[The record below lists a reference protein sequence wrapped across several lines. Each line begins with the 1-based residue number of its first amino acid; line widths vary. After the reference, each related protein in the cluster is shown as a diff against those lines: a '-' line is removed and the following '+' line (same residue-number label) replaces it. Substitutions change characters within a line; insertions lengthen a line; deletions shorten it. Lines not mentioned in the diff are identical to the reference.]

1 MNSTRDF
8 QRFQHQID
16 DPNLSS
22 DQRAFVRCRWAKQL
36 EEIGNYDAAREV
48 MGELWGGIGERPK
61 VEGLDTKSAAE
72 VLLRAGTLTG
82 WIGSTRQIEG
92 AQETAKNLITE
103 SIAFFEAL
111 HEEKKIAEAQVEIA
125 VCYRREG
132 ALDNARVVLSEAL
145 SKLDEKDGDLKGI
158 ALVRLAFVE
167 KVAGRF
173 KEAFNILTEAVTLF
187 ESSANH
193 TLKGRF
199 HNEFAI
205 VLENLGAIENRA
217 DYLERAAM
225 EYTAASLDFEQA
237 GHSRYQACVENN
249 LAMLYLKVNR
259 VPEAHEHLDRAQAL
273 FTRLD
278 DTVHLAQVDETRAR
292 AWLTEGAF
300 PKAEREARSAV
311 TMLEKGDEPLL
322 LSEALITHGIAL
334 SRLHRKDQSQAD
346 FERAIQVAEQAG
358 ELEKAGL
365 AATALIQEIGTD
377 LSDDELCDILRRA
390 RELLKDNPN
399 PVARDRLLE
408 CAFYV
413 LSLVHT
419 FPSDWTNYSFDK
431 SVHRYEEREIRR
443 ALEDAGGNISQAARL
458 LGLTHQRLHQILK
471 NRHKNLRRVVVEIIA
486 SEQES
491 NTDEDPIS
499 DLNESVAT
507 KAQSVRILHVE
518 DSEIVAGMAKEML
531 ENQGWQVETCAD
543 GNAALEKIAGETDY
557 DLLLVDYDLPGVNG
571 LELVQRA
578 RKLAHRSQTPII
590 VLSAT
595 PIEAAALKAGADEFL
610 QKPQGVSSLIETIT
624 RLLLT
629 QAPKSQEH

>member
-16 DPNLSS
+16 DPNLTV
-22 DQRAFVRCRWAKQL
+22 DQRALVRCRWAKKL
-36 EEIGNYDAAREV
+36 EEIGNYDAAREA

-61 VEGLDTKSAAE
+61 VEGLDQRTAAE

-103 SIAFFEAL
+103 TIAIFEAL
-111 HEEKKIAEAQVEIA
+111 HDQKKLAEAQVEIA

-145 SKLDEKDGDLKGI
+145 SKLEENDGDLTGV

-167 KVAGRF
+167 KVANRF
-173 KEAFNILTEAVTLF
+173 KEAFNILTKAAPLF
-187 ESSANH
+187 GSSANH

-205 VLENLGAIENRA
+205 VLENLAAIENRG
-217 DYLERAAM
+217 DFLDQAAM
-225 EYTAASLDFEQA
+225 EYTAASLEFEQA

-259 VPEAHEHLDRAQAL
+259 IPDAHEHLDRAQAL

-292 AWLTEGAF
+292 AWLAERAF
-300 PKAEREARSAV
+300 ARAEREARSAV

-334 SRLHRKDQSQAD
+334 SRLYQRDSSQAS

-358 ELEKAGL
+358 ELERAGV
-365 AATALIQEIGTD
+365 AAITLVEEIGAD
-377 LSDDELCDILRRA
+377 LSDDELCEILKRA
-390 RELLKDNPN
+390 RELVRDSPN
-399 PVARDRLLE
+399 PAARDRLLE

-419 FPSDWTNYSFDK
+419 FHSDWTNYSFDR
-431 SVHRYEEREIRR
+431 SVRRYEEREIRR

-471 NRHKNLRRVVVEIIA
+471 NRHKNLRHVLVEIIA

-491 NTDEDPIS
+491 DANEDPIS

-507 KAQSVRILHVE
+507 TAQSVRILHVE
-518 DSEIVAGMAKEML
+518 DSEIVAGIAKEML
-531 ENQGWQVETCAD
+531 EHQGWQVETCAD
-543 GNAALEKIAGETDY
+543 GNAALEKITSEGHY
-557 DLLLVDYDLPGVNG
+557 DLLLIDYDLPGVNG
-571 LELVQRA
+571 LELVRRA
-578 RKLAHRSQTPII
+578 RNLAHRSRTPM
-590 VLSAT
+590 VMLSAS
-595 PIEAAALKAGADEFL
+595 PVEAAAREAGANVFL
-610 QKPQGVSSLIETIT
+610 QKPRDVGSLIETIT
-624 RLLLT
+624 RLLEDRE
-629 QAPKSQEH
+629 QESQ